1 MWIEYSKERPM
12 QDRDLW
18 YFFKHVGV
26 HLGQYYGDWVF
37 AGDNGFLTGDVTHW
51 QYSIGQEKPKRPTS
65 K

>member
-1 MWIEYSKERPM
+1 M